1 MATKVKTPKK
11 QEEPDVGQADIDRA
25 MIDKRNKDESA
36 TAGKFG
42 LGDSPS
48 KDFSGSD
55 YYKGKKAGGSCKGYA
70 KGGSVKSSA
79 SSRGDGCA
87 TKGRTKGRII

>member
-1 MATKVKTPKK
+1 MATKVKMTKK
-11 QEEPDVGQADIDRA
+11 QEEPDVGQANIDRA

-55 YYKGKKAGGSCKGYA
+55 FYKGKKAGGSCKGYA
-70 KGGSVKSSA
+70 KGGSVRSA

-87 TKGRTKGRII
+87 TKGHTKGAMR

>member
-1 MATKVKTPKK
+1 MTTKVKTPKK

-25 MIDKRNKDESA
+25 MIDKRDKYEADTSK
-36 TAGKFG
+36 KFG

-48 KDFSGSD
+48 KDFSG
-55 YYKGKKAGGSCKGYA
+55 KAFA
-70 KGGSVKSSA
+70 KGGSA

-87 TKGRTKGRII
+87 TKGHTKGAMR